1 MNSHSP
7 SALLSYDPP
16 ATGMS
21 VSNPDSADPRAVSFN
36 RYRFFSNLCGCV
48 TGINNRH
55 FIRITAIIRRFEVI
69 LFSCKEVSGPF
80 MDNQKE
86 QSVILKYPGICP
98 ECKATTKSGSH
109 EPEAVLSEQT
119 CSDANKVLQVIY

>member
-1 MNSHSP
+1 
-7 SALLSYDPP
+7 
-16 ATGMS
+16 MS
-21 VSNPDSADPRAVSFN
+21 VSNPDATYPGAVLFHRS
-36 RYRFFSNLCGCV
+36 RFFSNLCCRV
-48 TGINNRH
+48 TGMNNRH

-119 CSDANKVLQVIY
+119 CSYAITVLQVIY

>member
-1 MNSHSP
+1 MQHIP
-7 SALLSYDPP
+7 ELFFFTDP
-16 ATGMS
+16 A
-21 VSNPDSADPRAVSFN
+21 FL
-36 RYRFFSNLCGCV
+36 SNLCYRV
-48 TGINNRH
+48 TGMNNRH
-55 FIRITAIIRRFEVI
+55 FIRIIALIRRFEVI

-119 CSDANKVLQVIY
+119 CSYTIKALQVIY